1 MNLKR
6 KPYEMK
12 GLHPTVDF
20 AQIRAEIMDLLRE
33 KPMTTDEIIKALLPR
48 YTRHATYNAIRYAKS
63 DGHIKRDKHSTPW
76 RVT

>member
-33 KPMTTDEIIKALLPR
+33 KPMTTEEIIKALLPR
-48 YTRHATYNAIRYAKS
+48 YTRHATYQAIRYAKS
-63 DGHIKRDKHSTPW
+63 DGYIKRDKHSTPW